1 MTTHKPKKVTKY
13 RGSKTHG
20 CGSMKKRRGAGNR
33 GGRGNA
39 GTGKRADQKKPSISS
54 DPYYFGKFGFVKK
67 NPNVIRAVS
76 LAYFEQKINKL
87 VLDKKAMG
95 SAGVYTVDL
104 SDLGFDKLLGT
115 GRLTKKVNFS
125 CEQASARA
133 VKKVKGAGGSVNIR
147 RPQRTAG
154 VEDCTIGQ
162 KAAAKA
168 AAESVEQED

>member
-1 MTTHKPKKVTKY
+1 MTTHKRKKVTKY

-39 GTGKRADQKKPSISS
+39 GSGKRADQKKPSFSN
-54 DPYYFGKFGFVKK
+54 DPYYFGKYGFIKK
-67 NPNVIRAVS
+67 NQDLVRAVS

-87 VLDKKAMG
+87 VSDRKAMVHG
-95 SAGVYTVDL
+95 GAYTVDL

-125 CEQASARA
+125 CELASVGAIEK
-133 VKKVKGAGGSVNIR
+133 VKKAGGSINVR
-147 RPQRTAG
+147 RAQRET
-154 VEDCTIGQ
+154 VEPKGQ
-162 KAAAKA
+162 
-168 AAESVEQED
+168 EG